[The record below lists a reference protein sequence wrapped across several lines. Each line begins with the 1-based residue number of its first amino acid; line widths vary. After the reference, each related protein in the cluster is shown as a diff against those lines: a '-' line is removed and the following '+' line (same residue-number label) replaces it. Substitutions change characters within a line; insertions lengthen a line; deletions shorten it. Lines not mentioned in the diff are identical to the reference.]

1 VTALKAISW
10 ASGVELNYVN
20 VFLLR
25 LLTFF
30 HFVKFLHFNV
40 FVHFYLNVFFTSM
53 VFAGQTDVP
62 CNAAKTDKLFVR
74 VSSRRLFLPVVLKQQ
89 TSSIKLN
96 IHRPE
101 PYATYR
107 NAAAGPQLR

>member
-1 VTALKAISW
+1 M
-10 ASGVELNYVN
+10 
-20 VFLLR
+20 
-25 LLTFF
+25 
-30 HFVKFLHFNV
+30 V
-40 FVHFYLNVFFTSM
+40 FVGH
-53 VFAGQTDVP
+53 TDVP

-74 VSSRRLFLPVVLKQQ
+74 VASRRLFLPVVLKQQ